1 MTALYV
7 VLGVLSLYAQSNNSA
22 DIQVSRYDR
31 ASARFV
37 GLEQSLSW
45 LGIFALTA
53 DRFANELLS
62 RGNR

>member
-37 GLEQSLSW
+37 GLEQSLSLW
-45 LGIFALTA
+45 GIFI
-53 DRFANELLS
+53 
-62 RGNR
+62 